1 MDGLLIAK
9 GTGEEI
15 LAVTDCHYA
24 TAYEKGFKR
33 TVRFLISKGLL
44 ADVAEEMSQAAWVRG
59 WERLGQLRSEACLG
73 VWINQI
79 ALNLT
84 HATRRLEPLEDI
96 PGPVGHNVA
105 AIDLYKMMKRCC
117 PSHQELLHRHLE
129 GQTTTEMAQEM
140 GASEGAMRIRL
151 MKARRALRAAA

>member
-1 MDGLLIAK
+1 M
-9 GTGEEI
+9 TE
-15 LAVTDCHYA
+15 CHYA

-59 WERLGQLRSEACLG
+59 WERLGQLRNEACVS

-79 ALNLT
+79 ALNLYRRST
-84 HATRRLEPLEDI
+84 NASRRLEPLEDI
-96 PGPVGHNVA
+96 PGPPGHNVA
-105 AIDLYKMMKRCC
+105 AIDLYKMMKRCGAA
-117 PSHQELLHRHLE
+117 HQELLHRHLE
-129 GQTTTEMAQEM
+129 GQTTTEMAQER

>member
-1 MDGLLIAK
+1 MQVSRSEGGVLPREDGLSIAM
-9 GTGEEI
+9 GTGKEF

-59 WERLGQLRSEACLG
+59 WERLGQLRNEASVS

-79 ALNLT
+79 ALNLPPT
-84 HATRRLEPLEDI
+84 
-96 PGPVGHNVA
+96 
-105 AIDLYKMMKRCC
+105 
-117 PSHQELLHRHLE
+117 LLVEWSR
-129 GQTTTEMAQEM
+129 
-140 GASEGAMRIRL
+140 
-151 MKARRALRAAA
+151 